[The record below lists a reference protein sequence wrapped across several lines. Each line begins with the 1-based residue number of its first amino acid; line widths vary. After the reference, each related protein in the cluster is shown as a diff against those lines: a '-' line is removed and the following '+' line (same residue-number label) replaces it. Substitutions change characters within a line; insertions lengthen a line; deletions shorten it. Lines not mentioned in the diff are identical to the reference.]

1 MYRSFKVCQ
10 HWREQVRKSYFK
22 RADTGRSERAIDF
35 VAKTSKK
42 KKKKNDRVEIEN
54 RILEKLTNFKMSW
67 SIGMKIAGA
76 YRARVTL

>member
-1 MYRSFKVCQ
+1 MYCSFKVCQ
-10 HWREQVRKSYFK
+10 HWREQVKKSYFK

-35 VAKTSKK
+35 VAKVKR
-42 KKKKNDRVEIEN
+42 NDRVEIEN

-67 SIGMKIAGA
+67 SIGMRITGT